1 MNQKVGQTAEKFRG
15 LRRTHASMDMAE
27 FERQRAAGAA
37 AEAAVHERRV
47 AAAALRTRA
56 AGEAA
61 FAAAKQAR
69 VVLAMASGGEGR
81 TNVIELSADVLALII
96 AKLPFSRKMIDKA
109 PTCRAFAHAVR
120 LAVQA
125 HRRVCYEGHRRGILA
140 VAAASDGHLITGA
153 MDKTIKVWR
162 GGKCVFTT
170 KDEAPGHSNDVNAL
184 AVLPGGVRFVSCS
197 DDGTAKLW
205 RIDGTLER
213 TFHVNRGVL
222 NVAVLPDGA
231 HFVVGTRALV
241 VGNPHQDPATALRLA
256 ELKLY
261 HVSGRCA
268 HTYTAAHKGDVRAVA
283 VTADGLHIISGAYD
297 HRVSVWSV
305 ANKSHVSTCDGHDD
319 TVWAVA
325 AMPDSQRLLSASSD
339 KSVRLW
345 LLNGTLENTFK
356 LHRGT
361 VHSLLALP
369 DNRRALSG
377 GMDSSVA
384 LFDVND
390 GALLRRFVP
399 DHYGRVMSL
408 APLPDGRRF
417 AIASSDST
425 VRICEL

>member
-1 MNQKVGQTAEKFRG
+1 
-15 LRRTHASMDMAE
+15 MDMAE

-170 KDEAPGHSNDVNAL
+170 KDEGPGHSNDVNAL

-425 VRICEL
+425 VRICELY

>member
-1 MNQKVGQTAEKFRG
+1 
-15 LRRTHASMDMAE
+15 MDMAE

-345 LLNGTLENTFK
+345 LLDGTLENTFK

-425 VRICEL
+425 VRICELY

>member
-1 MNQKVGQTAEKFRG
+1 
-15 LRRTHASMDMAE
+15 MDMAE

-425 VRICEL
+425 VRICELN

>member
-1 MNQKVGQTAEKFRG
+1 
-15 LRRTHASMDMAE
+15 MDMAE

-325 AMPDSQRLLSASSD
+325 AMPDSQRILSASSD

-425 VRICEL
+425 VRICELY

>member
-1 MNQKVGQTAEKFRG
+1 
-15 LRRTHASMDMAE
+15 MDMAE

-47 AAAALRTRA
+47 AAAALRTWA

-425 VRICEL
+425 VRICELN

>member
-1 MNQKVGQTAEKFRG
+1 
-15 LRRTHASMDMAE
+15 MDMAD

-425 VRICEL
+425 VRICELN

>member
-1 MNQKVGQTAEKFRG
+1 
-15 LRRTHASMDMAE
+15 MDMAE

-297 HRVSVWSV
+297 HRVSVERREQEPRE
-305 ANKSHVSTCDGHDD
+305 HVRRARRHRLGGGGD
-319 TVWAVA
+319 ARQPA
-325 AMPDSQRLLSASSD
+325 PPQRL
-339 KSVRLW
+339 
-345 LLNGTLENTFK
+345 E
-356 LHRGT
+356 
-361 VHSLLALP
+361 
-369 DNRRALSG
+369 
-377 GMDSSVA
+377 
-384 LFDVND
+384 
-390 GALLRRFVP
+390 
-399 DHYGRVMSL
+399 
-408 APLPDGRRF
+408 
-417 AIASSDST
+417 
-425 VRICEL
+425 

>member
-1 MNQKVGQTAEKFRG
+1 
-15 LRRTHASMDMAE
+15 MDMAE

-345 LLNGTLENTFK
+345 LLNGTLENTLK

-425 VRICEL
+425 VRICELY

>member
-1 MNQKVGQTAEKFRG
+1 
-15 LRRTHASMDMAE
+15 MDMAE

-231 HFVVGTRALV
+231 HNYYLGSDYGVLCYTEVDGQTTLSAEYLRIR
-241 VGNPHQDPATALRLA
+241 RLA
-256 ELKLY
+256 AIAIALYAIGVPSAYAALLFSRRDELR
-261 HVSGRCA
+261 SG
-268 HTYTAAHKGDVRAVA
+268 
-283 VTADGLHIISGAYD
+283 
-297 HRVSVWSV
+297 
-305 ANKSHVSTCDGHDD
+305 
-319 TVWAVA
+319 
-325 AMPDSQRLLSASSD
+325 
-339 KSVRLW
+339 
-345 LLNGTLENTFK
+345 
-356 LHRGT
+356 
-361 VHSLLALP
+361 
-369 DNRRALSG
+369 RALSTL
-377 GMDSSVA
+377 SRA
-384 LFDVND
+384 L
-390 GALLRRFVP
+390 RFLFKEYEPQLYFWELVVSRWSTKATPLASPRARVHTSHGVP
-399 DHYGRVMSL
+399 FLEHR
-408 APLPDGRRF
+408 
-417 AIASSDST
+417 
-425 VRICEL
+425 

>member
-1 MNQKVGQTAEKFRG
+1 
-15 LRRTHASMDMAE
+15 MAE

-162 GGKCVFTT
+162 TGKCVFTT

-425 VRICEL
+425 VRICELY

>member
-1 MNQKVGQTAEKFRG
+1 
-15 LRRTHASMDMAE
+15 MDMAE

-425 VRICEL
+425 VRICELY

>member
-1 MNQKVGQTAEKFRG
+1 
-15 LRRTHASMDMAE
+15 MDMAE

-162 GGKCVFTT
+162 TGKCVFTT

-425 VRICEL
+425 VRICELY

>member
-1 MNQKVGQTAEKFRG
+1 
-15 LRRTHASMDMAE
+15 MDMAE

-339 KSVRLW
+339 KSVRVW